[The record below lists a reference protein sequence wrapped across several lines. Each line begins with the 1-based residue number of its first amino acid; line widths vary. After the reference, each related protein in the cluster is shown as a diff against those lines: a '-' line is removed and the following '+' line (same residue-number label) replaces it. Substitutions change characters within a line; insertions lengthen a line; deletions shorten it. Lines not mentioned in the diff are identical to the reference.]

1 MLHLIEI
8 VSQQNELQIIPC
20 LPSLFSAHLNELEI
34 DPHHG
39 CLPARLICIEAHYK
53 ASHLH

>member
-1 MLHLIEI
+1 MRLIGI

-20 LPSLFSAHLNELEI
+20 LPSPFSAHLNELEI

-39 CLPARLICIEAHYK
+39 CLSARLICIEAH
-53 ASHLH
+53 